1 MLKDKIITKN
11 QFKKINKVN
20 KIVIK
25 GMKIK
30 SDRKKIKRGWN
41 HKKKT
46 IFKKLSQ
53 IKQIA
58 IKRTGTE
65 FEKKKLNDDEI
76 EKKYLIL

>member
-1 MLKDKIITKN
+1 
-11 QFKKINKVN
+11 
-20 KIVIK
+20 
-25 GMKIK
+25 MKIK

-58 IKRTGTE
+58 IKRIGTE
-65 FEKKKLNDDEI
+65 FEKKNWMMMKL
-76 EKKYLIL
+76 KKNI

>member
-30 SDRKKIKRGWN
+30 SDKKKIKRGWN
-41 HKKKT
+41 HKKKLYL
-46 IFKKLSQ
+46 KKLSQ

-58 IKRTGTE
+58 IKRIGTK
-65 FEKKKLNDDEI
+65 FEK
-76 EKKYLIL
+76 

>member
-1 MLKDKIITKN
+1 
-11 QFKKINKVN
+11 
-20 KIVIK
+20 
-25 GMKIK
+25 MKIK
-30 SDRKKIKRGWN
+30 SDRKKIKRGWK

>member
-1 MLKDKIITKN
+1 
-11 QFKKINKVN
+11 
-20 KIVIK
+20 
-25 GMKIK
+25 MKIK

-58 IKRTGTE
+58 IKRIGTE